1 LVVSILNGN
10 FNWEWYGV
18 GWVEKTNLNICGEL
32 GTEEPC
38 RQACNLRKRVSSFY
52 MLKSKKMDY
61 FAAARMGDVL

>member
-1 LVVSILNGN
+1 VSILNEYS
-10 FNWEWYGV
+10 NWEWYGV
-18 GWVEKTNLNICGEL
+18 GWVEETNLDICGI
-32 GTEEPC
+32 EEPC